1 MFWESTTF
9 LNVEYLDFRLKF
21 LRRSPT
27 QKVRFQ
33 RIIGNI
39 RCLQIGGRRKYPLIW
54 GWKSTYRVC
63 RTQAVTFPKHPKVP
77 EGTNCNSLTKLTAEK
92 LEQIPA
98 KGWFGERIQTHCQDR
113 VFQHNQCE
121 ILRLEYFGGVS
132 FDGAVAKE
140 LSEELGVGDPQ
151 LGVTRVFNHLYSPD
165 VHSSLFAILS
175 FSCILISEE
184 DAKSSLMCD
193 QHCRCALITDCHIS
207 V

>member
-1 MFWESTTF
+1 M
-9 LNVEYLDFRLKF
+9 
-21 LRRSPT
+21 
-27 QKVRFQ
+27 
-33 RIIGNI
+33 
-39 RCLQIGGRRKYPLIW
+39 
-54 GWKSTYRVC
+54 
-63 RTQAVTFPKHPKVP
+63 P

-140 LSEELGVGDPQ
+140 LSEELGVGTRGRPIGSRQ
-151 LGVTRVFNHLYSPD
+151 SFQSLIFTRCAFVTLRN
-165 VHSSLFAILS
+165 
-175 FSCILISEE
+175 LISEE
-184 DAKSSLMCD
+184 DGNQAD
-193 QHCRCALITDCHIS
+193 